1 MRKRERERKESL
13 RSQKSLTGEKKIM
26 IIKVRGFLLKTRCF
40 VATFVRSTVSKRCMH
55 AKNTFCYWVPERF
68 IPFDLLSTS
77 NVPKNQTLLINHRT
91 LQRVTCSSTAFTHV
105 CVHYSIDGNM
115 ENIVFLNLPSIL
127 WTNPFESWEA
137 NRAYRWKSRFSRLC
151 CIQFPVL
158 RDQIDAIHE
167 FRNSEFQF
175 SALQDRYAVFYDG
188 YKVGTELPWE
198 KRW

>member
-1 MRKRERERKESL
+1 MDFCWKRGASSRPSCVPPSRNDACTRKIHSATEYLRDSFPSICFQRATSRK
-13 RSQKSLTGEKKIM
+13 T
-26 IIKVRGFLLKTRCF
+26 
-40 VATFVRSTVSKRCMH
+40 KR
-55 AKNTFCYWVPERF
+55 P
-68 IPFDLLSTS
+68 
-77 NVPKNQTLLINHRT
+77 LLINHRT

-151 CIQFPVL
+151 CTQFPVL

-198 KRW
+198 ERW